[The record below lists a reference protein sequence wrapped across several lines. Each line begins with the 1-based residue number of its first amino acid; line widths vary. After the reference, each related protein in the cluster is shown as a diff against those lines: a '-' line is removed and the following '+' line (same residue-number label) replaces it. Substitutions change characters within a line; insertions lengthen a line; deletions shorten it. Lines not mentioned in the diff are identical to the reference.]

1 MSNLFPSL
9 EMFKQCFGEHTQ
21 TEATPQSKEN
31 YSNFES
37 NCIFPAQ
44 HSMSD
49 TAFPANAPFN
59 VASDSGL
66 SSGISFSSAC
76 SNKAASNNDGWD
88 NPWRNCSSCLTSIWN
103 DFENKRCIRHL
114 RKVGNRWYLKMP
126 NGDDIPALEME
137 TTNPRVINLHTDGSF
152 DAFGFDAT
160 YNDQK
165 HEIVVVYEDLIR
177 HRVQHYFPDYNRHP
191 ACAEQYFIL
200 ALFRSLQEC
209 GMPQVIQIPQ
219 RAGWQEVDGKAY
231 YASGEAVTPKL
242 ERFCAKDVLVRKR
255 IPTSLSLTEAAK
267 TLAIHLPA
275 HWKYK
280 LLLVI
285 SVTSILLYFYEKAGL
300 TPDQAFFVETKSDS
314 QSNPVKAILQNRSYE
329 TRNSVSITVCKTK
342 LWQELDYSNDC
353 MAVFDDHSYV
363 EAKRAR
369 DAGIKTVLEDLLHSS
384 GSKDQARHLTAIVTD
399 NIGNYSPEFPA
410 YFITMNE
417 CPDVRNANSL
427 RQAAGIFESALIRHL
442 ENSDPKENLITR
454 MLPKTV
460 LFKQNTMNSEF
471 FMTIRM
477 LMTTVEILW
486 EYDLISDIEK
496 SEISR
501 FLSDNHYDGPTA
513 DLAICDE
520 FKQVL
525 SAAFHDRQ
533 IRIVNQTEPPY
544 YRPGEY
550 NLILD
555 DKFVNLEAR
564 TLERRLMMRMNT
576 TKKRNKLLHALQNCG
591 KLHANNGL
599 KRNIDVEL
607 ATGDSKTISV
617 YSFPKT
623 MLTKQALIKAGEIK
637 YKNFLV
643 PIGSLPEG
651 FLPIASYGRGLV
663 AGRVVADTTLEA
675 ESVFCSGQTR
685 SGKTYYLINQALIRA
700 LNGYN
705 IIIFDQTGAFTQ
717 EEVRKHCEKMTGDD
731 KVVDEY
737 FSFWEIGARGLPVD
751 ILSLEHC
758 SKLSQK
764 KKRIASVLSV
774 GARLT
779 GEVQLQ
785 VLRSRMKSIVAA
797 IEAERIQ
804 SLSDTLRFFDD
815 SDPTQADIKWRLE
828 EVFDDLDGLQTHHRN
843 WGDFLATQKPITI
856 ISTAEDGIRK
866 SSALFDML
874 LANLYSYK
882 QHHQEEKILVVVD
895 EIMDFSLNKDDPID
909 TILRKSGKHGLSL
922 LLASQVF
929 SADKDRLGKLI
940 ESCGLLV
947 FFFQNNVAPDGI
959 AKQIGVDSSLIAY
972 LEEHEFVVKGRLY
985 NRQQHRNCR
994 IVIKGKAVDLQQFFS
1009 T

>member
-1 MSNLFPSL
+1 MSNLISRL
-9 EMFKQCFGEHTQ
+9 EVFNLCFGEHTQ
-21 TEATPQSKEN
+21 TEATPQSKDN

-37 NCIFPAQ
+37 NCTFPAQ

-59 VASDSGL
+59 MASDSGF
-66 SSGISFSSAC
+66 SSGISSSAVC
-76 SNKAASNNDGWD
+76 SNQAASNNDGWD
-88 NPWRNCSSCLTSIWN
+88 NPWRNCSSRLTSIWN

-114 RKVGNRWYLKMP
+114 RKGANRWYLKMP

-137 TTNPRVINLHTDGSF
+137 TTNPRVINLHPDGSF

-177 HRVQHYFPDYNRHP
+177 HRVQHYFPDYHRHP

-200 ALFRSLQEC
+200 ALFHSLQEC
-209 GMPQVIQIPQ
+209 GIPQVIQMPQ
-219 RAGWQEVDGKAY
+219 RAGWQEADGKAY

-255 IPTSLSLTEAAK
+255 IPTQLSLTEAAK
-267 TLAIHLPA
+267 ALAIHLPA

-280 LLLVI
+280 FLLAI

-300 TPDQAFFVETKSDS
+300 TPDQAFFIETKSDS
-314 QSNPVKAILQNRSYE
+314 QAKPVKALLQNRSYE
-329 TRNSVSITVCKTK
+329 TCNSVSITACRTK
-342 LWQELDYSNDC
+342 LRQELDYSNDC
-353 MAVFDDHSYV
+353 MTIFDDHSYV
-363 EAKRAR
+363 EAKKPR
-369 DAGIKTVLEDLLHSS
+369 DAGVQVILEDLLHSS

-399 NIGNYSPEFPA
+399 NIGNYSAELPA
-410 YFITMNE
+410 YFITMND
-417 CPDVRNANSL
+417 CPDIRNANDL
-427 RQAAGIFESALIRHL
+427 RQSVGIFESALIRHL

-460 LFKQNTMNSEF
+460 FFKQNAMNSEF

-486 EYDLISDIEK
+486 EYGLISNIEK
-496 SEISR
+496 SEISH
-501 FLSDNHYDGPTA
+501 FLTDNHYDGPNA
-513 DLAICDE
+513 DLAVCNE

-525 SAAFHDRQ
+525 SAAFCDRQ
-533 IRIVNQTEPPY
+533 IHVVNQTELPY
-544 YRPGEY
+544 YCPGEY

-564 TLERRLMMRMNT
+564 TLERRLMIRMNT

-607 ATGDSKTISV
+607 SSGDSMTVSV

-623 MLTKQALIKAGEIK
+623 LLTAQARAKADMIK
-637 YKNFLV
+637 YWNFLF
-643 PIGSLPEG
+643 PISNLPAG
-651 FLPIASYGRGLV
+651 FLPITSFGKELV
-663 AGRVVADTTLEA
+663 AGRVITDTRLAA
-675 ESVFCSGQTR
+675 ESIFCSGQTR
-685 SGKTYYLINQALIRA
+685 SGKTHYLINQALIRA
-700 LNGYN
+700 LNEYRV
-705 IIIFDQTGAFTQ
+705 IFIDQTGACPR
-717 EEVRKHCEKMTGDD
+717 EEVERLCLKMTGNDN
-731 KVVDEY
+731 VVDKY
-737 FSFWEIGARGLPVD
+737 FSFWEIGEKGLPVD
-751 ILSLEHC
+751 ILSLENC
-758 SKLSQK
+758 SNLTSK
-764 KKRIASVLSV
+764 KNRLASVLSV

-785 VLRSRMKSIVAA
+785 VLRSRMKTAAAA
-797 IEAERIQ
+797 IEANRIQ
-804 SLSDTLRFFDD
+804 SLAGVPDFFDD
-815 SDPTQADIKWRLE
+815 SDPAQADIKGRLE
-828 EVFDDLDGLQTHHRN
+828 EVFEDLKGLPTHHQN
-843 WGDFLATQKPITI
+843 WGEFLAMQKPITI

-874 LANLYSYK
+874 LANLYTYK
-882 QHHQEEKILVVVD
+882 QLHQEEKILVIID

-909 TILRKSGKHGLSL
+909 TILRKGGKHGLSL
-922 LLASQVF
+922 LLASQEY
-929 SADKDRLGKLI
+929 SAEKDRLSKLI

-947 FFFQNNVAPDGI
+947 FFRPQDVAPDSI
-959 AKQIGVDSSLIAY
+959 AKQIGVNKSLIAS
-972 LEEHEFVVKGRLY
+972 LNEHEFILKGGLF
-985 NRQQHRNCR
+985 NRQQKRNSKTA
-994 IVIKGKAVDLQQFFS
+994 IKGKAVDLQQFFS